1 MENKETKYLEM
12 IVKNIVEKEDEV
24 RVTQEL
30 DEKGTKLTIFVAESD
45 MGKVIG
51 MGGKMAES
59 IRAIMHAYGGKTNQK
74 IGVVIDEPEKKG
86 SR

>member
-1 MENKETKYLEM
+1 M
-12 IVKNIVEKEDEV
+12 I
-24 RVTQEL
+24 
-30 DEKGTKLTIFVAESD
+30 AESD

-74 IGVVIDEPEKKG
+74 IGVQN
-86 SR
+86 